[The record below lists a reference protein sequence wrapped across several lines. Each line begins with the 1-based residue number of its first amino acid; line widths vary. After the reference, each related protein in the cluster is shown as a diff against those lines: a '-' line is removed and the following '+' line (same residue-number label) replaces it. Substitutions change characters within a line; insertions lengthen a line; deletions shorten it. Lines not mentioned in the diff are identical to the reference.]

1 MTFDFKLECELP
13 APPEAVYDA
22 WLDSAAHSAMTG
34 AKAKIA
40 KRVGGAFIAWDGYI
54 SGRTLELKPGERI
67 VQSWR
72 TSEFDAADP
81 DSTITVELAPAKTG
95 TRLTLHHRGVP
106 DGQTNYENGG
116 WRDFY
121 FTPMRTYFEREK
133 QTAKPAKKRT

>member
-1 MTFDFKLECELP
+1 MTYDFKLECELP

-40 KRVGGAFIAWDGYI
+40 KRVGGAFTAWDGYI
-54 SGRTLELKPGERI
+54 SGKTLELAPGKRI

-106 DGQTNYENGG
+106 DGHKSYENGG

-121 FTPMRTYFEREK
+121 FTPMRTHFERGK
-133 QTAKPAKKRT
+133 QTSKPAKKRT